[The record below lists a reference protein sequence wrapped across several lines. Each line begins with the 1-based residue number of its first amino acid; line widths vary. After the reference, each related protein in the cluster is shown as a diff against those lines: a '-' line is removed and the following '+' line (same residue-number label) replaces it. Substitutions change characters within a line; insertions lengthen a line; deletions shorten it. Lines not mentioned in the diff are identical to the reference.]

1 MKKSWN
7 YHSFTLFLLAPW
19 ILVFVSIW
27 LYPLI
32 YSAFLSFHEYNSLTG
47 EATFIGLGNY
57 TAVFQDDLFWHSLKV
72 SSIFTLGTVPIST
85 ALALLL
91 AILLN
96 SKLAMFKNFFR
107 SILFLPSVTSIVV
120 LALIFTNLYA
130 KDGYLNLLLQAVNI
144 PTPAKGWL
152 LEPSTALYSIMA
164 MDVWIATGYYMV
176 LFLAGLQAISN
187 DLYESARLAGASA
200 WQQFRMITLPLLKPT
215 LTFVLIINT
224 IKSLQIFVEIIIM
237 TKGGPLKSTTTV
249 VYQIFKYAFDKTD
262 MMGYASAIAYLL
274 FLILIV
280 ISYLQ
285 TKLLQEK

>member
-1 MKKSWN
+1 MKKSLN

-85 ALALLL
+85 ALALFL

>member
-7 YHSFTLFLLAPW
+7 YHSFTIFLLAPW

-47 EATFIGLGNY
+47 EATFIGFGNY
-57 TAVFQDDLFWHSLKV
+57 SAVFQDDLFWHSLKV

-130 KDGYLNLLLQAVNI
+130 KDGYLNLLLQAMNI

-164 MDVWIATGYYMV
+164 MDIWIATGYYMV

>member
-27 LYPLI
+27 LYPLL

-47 EATFIGLGNY
+47 DSTFVGLGNY
-57 TAVFQDDLFWHSLKV
+57 SAVFQDDLFWHSLKV
-72 SSIFTLGTVPIST
+72 SGIFTLGTVPIST
-85 ALALLL
+85 ALALFL

-130 KDGYLNLLLQAVNI
+130 KDGYLNLLLQAVSI
-144 PTPAKGWL
+144 PTPSKGWL
-152 LEPSTALYSIMA
+152 LEPNTALYSIMA
-164 MDVWIATGYYMV
+164 MDIWIATGYYMV

-224 IKSLQIFVEIIIM
+224 IKSLQVFVEIIIM

-274 FLILIV
+274 FIILIV
-280 ISYLQ
+280 VSYLQ

>member
-7 YHSFTLFLLAPW
+7 YHSFTIFLLAPW

-47 EATFIGLGNY
+47 EATFIGFGNY
-57 TAVFQDDLFWHSLKV
+57 SAVFQDDLFWHSLKV

-96 SKLAMFKNFFR
+96 SKLAIFKNFFR

-130 KDGYLNLLLQAVNI
+130 KDGYLNLLLQTMNI

-164 MDVWIATGYYMV
+164 MDIWIATGYYMV

>member
-1 MKKSWN
+1 MKKSLN

-72 SSIFTLGTVPIST
+72 SSIFTLGTVPLST
-85 ALALLL
+85 ALALFL